1 MTHPSLSNFL
11 AWQQRLHCKQQTRV
25 DQLDGGQRPKPRDKR
40 YVHLDLRLD
49 GYKKAFYKKLVLFQ
63 KQARPKFEFVMFS
76 EKYLARCGYLLAD
89 LDVTGTKTRKAARV
103 GQEEKQKGKRT
114 SQKKKCTWSKTAGN
128 QKDKKKAGQEKVKR
142 NGKENVIDLT
152 SSQDSSQM
160 PQISFW
166 IQCKLYNLTDRAQR
180 ILLSP
185 IGWLTDDH
193 MLAAQKLMSVQLGFN
208 SENEI
213 QSTLLSQTRGG
224 GFKPV
229 KRFYVQ
235 VHNVS
240 CGGGHWVLSKLDWQ
254 KKEVFLFDS
263 YSVEP
268 LPIDLI
274 RQLHQLYGH
283 MVNEND
289 KKLHLTLVNVQR
301 QPNGYDCGLFAI
313 ANGFE
318 IVSGGNPGLCFYNCA
333 VMRNHLASVFVKQ
346 VLEPFPKDTKQK
358 RDREVLKMIEI

>member
-11 AWQQRLHCKQQTRV
+11 AWLQRLHCKQQTRV

-40 YVHLDLRLD
+40 YVRLDLRLA
-49 GYKKAFYKKLVLFQ
+49 GYKEAFYKKLVLFRN
-63 KQARPKFEFVMFS
+63 QARPMFEFVLFS

-89 LDVTGTKTRKAARV
+89 LDITGTKTRKAARV
-103 GQEEKQKGKRT
+103 GQEKKQKGKRG
-114 SQKKKCTWSKTAGN
+114 SAKKKCTGSKVAEKEN
-128 QKDKKKAGQEKVKR
+128 QEKKAGQDKLKR
-142 NGKENVIDLT
+142 NGKENVVDLT
-152 SSQDSSQM
+152 SSQDSSEM
-160 PQISFW
+160 PEETYW
-166 IQCKLYNLTDRAQR
+166 IKSKLYNLNDRAQR

-185 IGWLTDDH
+185 TGWLNDDH
-193 MLAAQKLMSVQLGFN
+193 MLAAQKLMSIQLGLN

-235 VHNVS
+235 VHNMS
-240 CGGGHWVLSKLDWQ
+240 FGGGHWVLSNLDWQ
-254 KKEVFLFDS
+254 KKELLLFDS
-263 YSVEP
+263 LSVNP

-283 MVNEND
+283 MVNKND
-289 KKLHLTLVNVQR
+289 KKLGLSVVTVQQ
-301 QPNGYDCGLFAI
+301 QPNADDCGLFAI

-318 IVSGGNPGLCFYNCA
+318 IVTGGNPGLCFYDCA
-333 VMRNHLASVFVKQ
+333 VMRKHLASVFAKQ
-346 VLEPFPKDTKQK
+346 VLEPFPKDSKQK
-358 RDREVLKMIEI
+358 RDRVMVKKIEV